1 MHILEDKIK
10 PILESDELKKEI
22 DNAIVNVILEVLKN
36 IILILVMNISNLMQM
51 NYIVILKIGMKMELR
66 KIIYGQI

>member
-1 MHILEDKIK
+1 LHILEDKIK